1 MPHGLRYSQV
11 KTESGKTDRMA
22 DEDFKPG
29 SMDISEQEKTFNG
42 FIRFTVNSVI
52 VIFVVLLALAVYA
65 T

>member
-1 MPHGLRYSQV
+1 
-11 KTESGKTDRMA
+11 MA